1 MVAFLETISVVDLVC
16 ADLADALTGRHD
28 GARVLAELAA
38 SHLFVQAVG
47 QPGRW
52 YRLHR
57 LISDILRARPAPRRR
72 RRDLHR
78 RAAEWFRS
86 NGMPLEA
93 MRSAV
98 AGELWP
104 LAADLAGT
112 HALTLIMAGRGRALE
127 RTLAR
132 IPRTVLG
139 VHPELAGAL
148 AVARVALGS
157 DAEVATL
164 IGLGRA
170 ANGAVSAGRAARARR
185 AAGPER
191 VGARP
196 DRGRLGGG
204 GGGVSVGAGRAGR
217 AGCAADGRVGD
228 RAGRR
233 GQQPRDRR
241 PVGR

>member
-1 MVAFLETISVVDLVC
+1 MRSPDETTVRGCSPTSRRRTC
-16 ADLADALTGRHD
+16 SCRPW
-28 GARVLAELAA
+28 AR
-38 SHLFVQAVG
+38 
-47 QPGRW
+47 PGRW

-57 LISDILRARPAPRRR
+57 LISDILRARPASRRR

-127 RTLAR
+127 RMLAR

-148 AVARVALGS
+148 AL
-157 DAEVATL
+157 
-164 IGLGRA
+164 
-170 ANGAVSAGRAARARR
+170 
-185 AAGPER
+185 
-191 VGARP
+191 RP
-196 DRGRLGGG
+196 C
-204 GGGVSVGAGRAGR
+204 RAGI
-217 AGCAADGRVGD
+217 
-228 RAGRR
+228 GRR
-233 GQQPRDRR
+233 GGDVDRPR
-241 PVGR
+241 PGR